1 MPFPD
6 PLDWLNIGNRHY
18 DMENY
23 EEAIRSYEK
32 IPSIDAIY
40 ITAIFKMGEAYI
52 KLKNYDKARQC
63 FEIVLDLDPKDS
75 EAAERV
81 ENLKE
86 LTQNPKRKKRTIFA
100 K

>member
-18 DMENY
+18 DMESY

-40 ITAIFKMGEAYI
+40 ITAVFKMGKAYNE
-52 KLKNYDKARQC
+52 LKDHEKAMQC
-63 FEIVLDLDPKDS
+63 FEIVLDLDPEDA
-75 EAAERV
+75 EAAD
-81 ENLKE
+81 NLKKLNE
-86 LTQNPKRKKRTIFA
+86 LIQNPKKKRRAVFA